1 MPRFCVAT
9 LSVLTY
15 RRYVFVRNVAAIT
28 YGVVGEKWD
37 IVEDKFV
44 GVSQNEVLL
53 LCGFGG
59 NSTDHLDAVKVLK
72 LSGSTEVL
80 SLFRILIFFCH

>member
-1 MPRFCVAT
+1 VAT

-15 RRYVFVRNVAAIT
+15 RRYVFVRNFAAIT

-37 IVEDKFV
+37 VVKDKLV
-44 GVSQNEVLL
+44 GVPQDEVLL
-53 LCGFGG
+53 LCGLGG
-59 NSTDHLDAVKVLK
+59 NSTDHLDTVKVLK
-72 LSGSTEVL
+72 LGGSTEVL